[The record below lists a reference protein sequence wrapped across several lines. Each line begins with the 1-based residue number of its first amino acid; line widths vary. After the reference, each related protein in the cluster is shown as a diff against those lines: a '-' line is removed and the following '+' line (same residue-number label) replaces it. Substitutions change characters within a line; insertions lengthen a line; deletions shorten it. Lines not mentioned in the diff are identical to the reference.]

1 MREKFREF
9 YFDKNDE
16 KIWQESIIILDTNVL
31 LNLYRYTK
39 ETSDQILELLNKYK
53 ENLWMPHQ
61 VGLEYHYNRKLV
73 ILEQRGSNDKVCAT
87 FEKIPEKVREFL
99 NDDLSSFK
107 KRHKDDL
114 ESLVKE
120 IKSVIEEKIKGLKNI
135 SQEEDLL
142 EEDLI
147 RLKINELYTDR
158 VGDPYSEEELKAIM
172 VDADDRFSK
181 NIPPGY
187 KDVKGK
193 KGIKFYNGVQVQN
206 KYGDYILWRQV
217 LDYAKKNE
225 SNVIFL
231 TDEKK
236 EDWWYEAKGRTIGP
250 RIELLNEFS
259 FHSKK
264 SFYMFSSIGFIE
276 IKGGLDQSAVSEV
289 KEVSEAYKDI
299 AKETYNEVILYN
311 TPTGKRT
318 KTPVEI
324 KMSEISDESKEEL
337 MYKFCL
343 FIRDMLHVFNGE
355 NLYYYKF
362 YELVKGQYGRLY
374 TDIIM
379 DVLIHENNIKL
390 KQDESG
396 RHIIDINGLSRYIYS
411 KTI

>member
-16 KIWQESIIILDTNVL
+16 KIWRESTIILDTNVL

-73 ILEQRGSNDKVCAT
+73 ILEQRGSNEKVCDA
-87 FEKIPEKVREFL
+87 FQKIPKKVREFL
-99 NDDLSSFK
+99 NDDLSIFK

-120 IKSVIEEKIKGLKNI
+120 IKTVINEKIKGFKSI
-135 SQEEDLL
+135 SEEDDFL

-147 RLKINELYTDR
+147 RLKINDLYKNR
-158 VGDPYSEEELKAIM
+158 VGDPYSKDELKTIM
-172 VDADDRFSK
+172 EEADDRFTK
-181 NIPPGY
+181 KIPPGY
-187 KDVKGK
+187 KDVKDK
-193 KGIKFYNGVQVQN
+193 KGIKFYNGVQIQN

-217 LDYAKKNE
+217 LDYAQKNE
-225 SNVIFL
+225 SSVIFL

-289 KEVSEAYKDI
+289 KEVSEAYKIDMS
-299 AKETYNEVILYN
+299 NV
-311 TPTGKRT
+311 GKHASFSIEE
-318 KTPVEI
+318 KNPPFVF
-324 KMSEISDESKEEL
+324 KMSEFGEKEREKL
-337 MYKFCL
+337 MKRFCEFIEKKLPL
-343 FIRDMLHVFNGE
+343 FYHEGLYLRDLFTLVE
-355 NLYYYKF
+355 NEFDQLYSR
-362 YELVKGQYGRLY
+362 V
-374 TDIIM
+374 IM
-379 DVLIHENNIKL
+379 DILLNDIEIKL
-390 KQDESG
+390 RKDSSG
-396 RHIIDINGLSRYIYS
+396 KVMVDLDDFSTYVYS
-411 KTI
+411 KIF